1 MKEYYGFWEFM
12 NYDSRYWRK
21 RDWVKGVVLCFTLVF
36 VGSISD
42 INF

>member
-1 MKEYYGFWEFM
+1 MKEYGGFWEFT

-21 RDWVKGVVLCFTLVF
+21 RDYVKGFVICFTF
-36 VGSISD
+36 AFIGSISD